1 LIQCK
6 GKAIGKPKQD
16 GFSFQEGSSRRNSA
30 INSYHCNVFSILKK
44 VVQEHLVLVFA
55 LGLTFL
61 IYSKLLFYGHI
72 SWDDP
77 EMVFKNKAVK
87 EFNVVAFFSQSFVGN
102 YLPFTML
109 LHAKAWWI
117 FGNYNGGHHVINL
130 LLHLLNGILVFQITN
145 HLFKNKALSDLTA
158 VVFLLHPLQ
167 IESVAWISELKN
179 VLSAFFYFA
188 SIRYYLL
195 YLENAKIKLYLL
207 AFVWFLAGCLSK
219 SSVVILPLSLMGID
233 VLLKQN
239 FRFSY
244 LFNKIPFLLVSLV
257 FGIIN
262 IKTQMADQFIN
273 YSHAFPYHERL
284 GYAGYALIKYLIL
297 FVFPANLSVLYPYP
311 SNKAF
316 ALVLGFVF
324 LAILSFITFYNLKKR
339 KYAIP
344 ALFFLCVSGLILVLQ
359 FVPFGEVLFADRYM
373 YVPLV
378 YFSMLILFVCR
389 EPVAKIKYL
398 SYIII
403 GALAVVT
410 FLRLEVW
417 KSSVILYTDILKKT
431 PDSFVALNS
440 LGSELMMQNEDK
452 KALAYLEKSVKVSP
466 ENYKGHYNKGLLLL
480 KTNKPK
486 EAIKSFNK
494 AITLFDYHKAY
505 IGRASAYFMLKDIP
519 KAMEDANYVLKNEP
533 NHAKAL
539 FVLGNCYNSLN
550 QLDTAIS
557 FYHKCIAISTDDGDF
572 YFRRAIAYGKK
583 QDFVRCLED
592 LNQSIVLNP
601 LNFEAFYWRG
611 VAKVNLKQNPCTD
624 LRIAARNNI
633 EPAVQA
639 YNKFCR

>member
-1 LIQCK
+1 VL
-6 GKAIGKPKQD
+6 
-16 GFSFQEGSSRRNSA
+16 
-30 INSYHCNVFSILKK
+30 SILKK
-44 VVQEHLVLVFA
+44 VLQEHLVLVFA

-77 EMVFKNKAVK
+77 EMVFKNKAIR
-87 EFNVVAFFSQSFVGN
+87 EFDFAAMFSESFVGN
-102 YLPFTML
+102 YLPFTMI
-109 LHAKAWWI
+109 LHAITWFI
-117 FGNYNGGHHVINL
+117 FENNDSGHHLVNV
-130 LLHLLNGILVFQITN
+130 LLHLMNGVLVYSVT
-145 HLFKNKALSDLTA
+145 HKLFNNKNTSALTA
-158 VVFLLHPLQ
+158 MVFLLHPLQ

-188 SIRYYLL
+188 SIRNYLM
-195 YLENAKIKLYLL
+195 YSEDAKRKHYLL
-207 AFVWFLAGCLSK
+207 AFFWFVAGCLSK
-219 SSVVILPLSLMGID
+219 SSVVILPLSLIGID

-239 FRFSY
+239 FKFSY
-244 LFNKIPFLLVSLV
+244 LLNKIPFLLVSLV

-284 GYAGYALIKYLIL
+284 GYAGYALLKYLL
-297 FVFPANLSVLYPYP
+297 FFLFPVNLSVLYPYP
-311 SNKAF
+311 SNT
-316 ALVLGFVF
+316 VLAITLGYVF
-324 LAILSFITFYNLKKR
+324 LAILSGLTFLFLRKKS
-339 KYAIP
+339 YALP
-344 ALFFLCVSGLILVLQ
+344 ALLFLCVTGLILVLQ
-359 FVPFGEVLFADRYM
+359 FLPFGEVLFADRYM

-389 EPVAKIKYL
+389 EPIAKMKYL
-398 SYIII
+398 SYLIISV
-403 GALAVVT
+403 LTVVT

-452 KALAYLEKSVKVSP
+452 RALVYLEKSVNISP

-480 KTNKPK
+480 KTNRPK

-494 AITLFDYHKAY
+494 AIALFDYHKAY

-519 KAMEDANYVLKNEP
+519 KAMEDANYVLRKDP

-539 FVLGNCYNSLN
+539 FIIANCYNSLN

-557 FYHKCIAISTDDGDF
+557 FYNKSISIVTDDGDF
-572 YFRRAIAYGKK
+572 YFRRAIAFGKK
-583 QDFVRCLED
+583 QDFDRCLED
-592 LNQSIVLNP
+592 LNQSIELNP

-611 VAKVNLKQNPCTD
+611 VAKVNLKQNPCAD

-639 YNKFCR
+639 YNNFCR